1 MGSEPV
7 KVGSSVP
14 VPVPDGVLSGVT
26 SVSDVVELERVT
38 VGPTVELP
46 EGLRVGKLVEVVEDS
61 DADPDAELLLPETVE
76 ELPVTDDEVPLET
89 VEDVPEDVPVLL
101 VALLEV
107 DTDVQL

>member
-1 MGSEPV
+1 M

-46 EGLRVGKLVEVVEDS
+46 EGLRVGKLEVVEDS

-76 ELPVTDDEVPLET
+76 
-89 VEDVPEDVPVLL
+89 DVPEDVPALL